1 MNIALNEKY
10 NEKLVRIKEQGYVT
24 LNDWYELYTIS
35 IIDVDFIKTF
45 DDFEKNT
52 GSKFNV
58 VLKERIK
65 RFQEINNKLTTY
77 FTREELFSPDPISIF
92 TDDRVVE
99 LSSDSGY
106 EIDDITN
113 FFIIPLKKY
122 IDFII
127 NRYT

>member
-35 IIDVDFIKTF
+35 TIDVDFIKPF